1 MRPTVLLRAPSPS
14 RIRRFHWQWLRTG
27 RLAGF
32 AEGHVLR
39 ASAADPFAEVRDG
52 EIVPIPQSAPALR
65 ARAVLDEVR
74 PGHHEISQGAEP
86 RNRGCKPGRALH
98 GPDREAMFRGAWTWR
113 ARAVRLDRHEPSR
126 RGGCWGAFGSWFECR
141 LAFSG
146 FEHAP
151 GGARRR
157 ELVALAKDLR
167 NAL

>member
-65 ARAVLDEVR
+65 ARAVLDEDC
-74 PGHHEISQGAEP
+74 PGHHEISQGGRRAPERWMRAWASPSWAGPGSDVP
-86 RNRGCKPGRALH
+86 RGMDLASAGCQ
-98 GPDREAMFRGAWTWR
+98 T
-113 ARAVRLDRHEPSR
+113 
-126 RGGCWGAFGSWFECR
+126 
-141 LAFSG
+141 
-146 FEHAP
+146 
-151 GGARRR
+151 
-157 ELVALAKDLR
+157 
-167 NAL
+167 